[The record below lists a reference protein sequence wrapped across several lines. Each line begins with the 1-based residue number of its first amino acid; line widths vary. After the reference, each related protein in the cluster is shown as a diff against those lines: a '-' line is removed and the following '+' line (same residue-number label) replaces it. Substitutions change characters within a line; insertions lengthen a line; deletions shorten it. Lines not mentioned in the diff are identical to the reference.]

1 MKIILPV
8 LVITLAATSLTSA
21 ASQTPASSDEQALL
35 QLENDWEAARMRR
48 DVEATDRIV
57 DPTWM
62 FTNPDGV
69 FIPRAKANENLKT
82 GFITFK
88 SSKVESVSVHI
99 YGDAAVVFSLRTQTL
114 VLNGADVQ
122 GQFRCTN
129 TFVKR
134 GGHWRC
140 VATHLTRVAA
150 S

>member
-1 MKIILPV
+1 MKTVISV
-8 LVITLAATSLTSA
+8 LLLSLGAISLAPA
-21 ASQTPASSDEQALL
+21 ANQAPASSDEQALL
-35 QLENDWEAARMRR
+35 QLENDCEAARMRR

-69 FIPRAKANENLKT
+69 LIPTAKANENLRT

-129 TFVKR
+129 TFVTR